1 MNHSISVSIED
12 CLYAKEIYELFSR
25 KPGSEHIASEVSL
38 QYLTACLRLFK
49 PSRVLELGAGIGTIT
64 ETVLSH
70 PCAVSEL
77 VSTETD
83 PYCLSVLRN
92 NLRGP
97 GLQRLTVVTTPSEL
111 SQLKF
116 VADMIIGDGGFYSS
130 EELSTARVGTIFF
143 TEGRREKLRNAFTK
157 ELTAEGRTITFINY
171 GSVWKWEN
179 GFRRRLGR
187 TAFLPRFRK
196 TKGCW
201 IGVVCPFLR
210 D

>member
-1 MNHSISVSIED
+1 MSPITPSIED
-12 CLYAKEIYELFSR
+12 CQFAKEIYELFSR

-38 QYLTACLRLFK
+38 QYLTACLRVFK

-130 EELSTARVGTIFF
+130 EELSTARVGTVFF
-143 TEGRREKLRNAFTK
+143 SEGRRGKLRDAFSR
-157 ELTAEGRTITFINY
+157 ELSAKGWTIAFENY
-171 GSVWKWEN
+171 GSFWKWGMKPKN
-179 GFRRRLGR
+179 LFGFSLP
-187 TAFLPRFRK
+187 LPRYRK
-196 TKGCW
+196 GKGCW
-201 IGVVCPFLR
+201 IGVVKAR
-210 D
+210 